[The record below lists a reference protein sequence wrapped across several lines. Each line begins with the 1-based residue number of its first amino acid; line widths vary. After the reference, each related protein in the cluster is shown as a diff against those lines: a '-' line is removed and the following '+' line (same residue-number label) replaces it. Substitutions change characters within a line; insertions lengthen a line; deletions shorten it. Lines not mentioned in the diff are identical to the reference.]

1 MSQALPVAT
10 PRQTWAWLCGQL
22 RARRVEA
29 AFTVATGLG
38 AAGASVVP
46 VTALGMLVDLV
57 RDGAASATLVPIG
70 VLVAAIALLGG
81 VAAGATTTLVTRLG
95 ERILASLREETVG
108 TALRLPAHTL
118 DRAGRGDLLAR
129 VSADVAAV
137 GTAAAEFMP
146 TVISAL
152 FLAVLSVTAMFGL
165 DWRLGLAGLAA
176 MPAYLLALR
185 WYLPRSAPIYA
196 AERAA
201 VGARSQLLMESLQG
215 VRTVHA
221 YRLEGRHLDAI
232 DGASARARDLSVGV
246 FSLFTRFVGRI
257 SRAEL
262 LGLATILFAGFF
274 SVRAGGNVTV
284 GETAAAAVLFHRLF
298 NPVSMILF
306 TFDEI
311 QAAGAGLARLVGVG
325 TLPVAPTGTRTP
337 TGTDLTLRAV
347 TFGYEEQ
354 VPVLCGISLR
364 VAPGER
370 VALVG
375 STGAGKTTVA
385 SIAAGLLRPRS
396 GTAAVGGVPV
406 DELAPGIVAIITQE
420 SHVFAGPLIEDLRLA
435 APGATVE
442 AAEAAL
448 EQVGAL
454 DWARCLPGGL
464 ATVVGEGGH
473 PLTAAQAQQLALARL
488 VLLDPAIAILDE
500 ATAEAGSAGAR
511 ELEESALAA
520 TKGRT
525 TLLVAHRLTQAAGAD
540 RIVVLEHGVVLEV
553 GTHDALVAAGGRYA
567 TLWAAWQGRTRSA
580 RGHA

>member
-1 MSQALPVAT
+1 MNYALPVAT
-10 PRQTWAWLCGQL
+10 PRQTWAWVCGQL
-22 RARRVEA
+22 RTRRVEV

-38 AAGASVVP
+38 AAAASVVP
-46 VTALGMLVDLV
+46 VTALGLLVDLV
-57 RDGAASATLVPIG
+57 RDGATPAALVPIS
-70 VLVAAIALLGG
+70 VLVTVIALLGG
-81 VAAGATTTLVTRLG
+81 IAAGATTTLVSRLG
-95 ERILASLREETVG
+95 ERILTNLREQTVG
-108 TALRLPAHTL
+108 VALRLPANTL

-129 VSADVAAV
+129 VGADVAAV
-137 GTAAAEFMP
+137 GAAAAEVMP

-152 FLAVLSVTAMFGL
+152 FLAMLSVTAMFGL
-165 DWRLGLAGLAA
+165 DWRLGVAGLAA
-176 MPAYLLALR
+176 MPTYLLALR

-221 YRLEGRHLDAI
+221 YRLADRHLDAI
-232 DGASARARDLSVGV
+232 NDASARARDLSVGV
-246 FSLFTRFVGRI
+246 FALFTRFVGRI

-262 LGLATILFAGFF
+262 LGLVTILVAGFCY
-274 SVRAGGNVTV
+274 VRSGSGVTV

-325 TLPVAPTGTRTP
+325 TLAVTPAGTRTP
-337 TGTDLTLRAV
+337 SDAGLALRAV
-347 TFGYEEQ
+347 TFGYDDE
-354 VPVLCGISLR
+354 VPVLRGINLR

-385 SIAAGLLRPRS
+385 SIAAGILRPRT
-396 GTAAVGGVPV
+396 GTATVGEVPV
-406 DELAPGIVAIITQE
+406 DQLAPGIVAIISQE
-420 SHVFAGPLIEDLRLA
+420 THVFAGPLIEDLRLA
-435 APGATVE
+435 SPSATVE

-448 EQVGAL
+448 ARVGAL
-454 DWARCLPGGL
+454 DWVRGLPRGL

-473 PLTAAQAQQLALARL
+473 PLTAGQAQQLALARL
-488 VLLDPAIAILDE
+488 VLLDPAVAILDE

-520 TKGRT
+520 TRGRT

-540 RIVVLEHGVVLEV
+540 RVVVLEHGAVLEE
-553 GTHDALVAAGGRYA
+553 GTHDELVGAGGRYA
-567 TLWAAWQGRTRSA
+567 ALWSAWLSRS
-580 RGHA
+580 

>member
-1 MSQALPVAT
+1 MSHALPVAT
-10 PRQTWAWLCGQL
+10 PRQTWGWLCRQL
-22 RARRVEA
+22 RSRRAEV

-57 RDGAASATLVPIG
+57 RDGAASAALLPIS
-70 VLVAAIALLGG
+70 VLVTAIALLGG

-95 ERILASLREETVG
+95 ERILASLREQTVG
-108 TALRLPAHTL
+108 VALRLPAHTL

-129 VSADVAAV
+129 VGADVAAV
-137 GTAAAEFMP
+137 GAAAAEVLP

-165 DWRLGLAGLAA
+165 DWRLGVAGLAV
-176 MPAYLLALR
+176 MPTYLLALR

-232 DGASARARDLSVGV
+232 DDASARARDLSVGV
-246 FSLFTRFVGRI
+246 FALFTRFVGRI

-262 LGLATILFAGFF
+262 LGLATILVAGFCY
-274 SVRAGGNVTV
+274 VRTGSGVTV

-306 TFDEI
+306 TLDEI

-325 TLPVAPTGTRTP
+325 TLPVPPAGTRTP
-337 TGTDLTLRAV
+337 TRADLALREV
-347 TFGYEEQ
+347 TFGYDDE
-354 VPVLCGISLR
+354 VPVLRGINLR
-364 VAPGER
+364 VEPGER

-385 SIAAGLLRPRS
+385 SIAAGILRPAS
-396 GTAAVGGVPV
+396 GTATVGGVPV
-406 DELAPGIVAIITQE
+406 DQLAPGIVAIISQE
-420 SHVFAGPLIEDLRLA
+420 THVFAGPLIEDLRLA
-435 APGATVE
+435 DPGATVE
-442 AAEAAL
+442 AAEGAL
-448 EQVGAL
+448 ERVGAL
-454 DWARCLPGGL
+454 DWARGLPNGL
-464 ATVVGEGGH
+464 DTVVGEGGH

-488 VLLDPAIAILDE
+488 VLLDPAVAVLDE

-511 ELEESALAA
+511 DLEESALAA

-540 RIVVLEHGVVLEV
+540 RIVVLEHGAVLEE
-553 GTHDALVAAGGRYA
+553 GTHEQLVGAGGRYA
-567 TLWAAWQGRTRSA
+567 TLWTAWQSRS
-580 RGHA
+580 